1 MQDALPGS
9 GQEADYASVDDALP
23 EGKLHR
29 IKSTSKKN
37 EKGGCAGF
45 VVSILVCLFDSLCP
59 SKFFSVMSG

>member
-37 EKGGCAGF
+37 EKGGCAR
-45 VVSILVCLFDSLCP
+45 
-59 SKFFSVMSG
+59 FFSSPEPKASR